1 MTEMVEVT
9 ADTKVKTI
17 IMPSANVSSKLEIKG
32 SSGIIV
38 GGLNKEA
45 VDNADKTGK
54 CACFHYRDDQGKQ
67 MKAIRRN
74 RIPLIKSK
82 RKLTKR
88 NRQTT

>member
-1 MTEMVEVT
+1 MVEVT

-38 GGLNKEA
+38 GGLTKKQSTMQIRQEMRM
-45 VDNADKTGK
+45 
-54 CACFHYRDDQGKQ
+54 FPLPRRSRKQ